1 MPLSKQQAKLL
12 RQLRSGHGRRKTG
25 RILCEGTRCCAEALR
40 SERFGLEFAVCTSAF
55 IAAHEAGNASLR
67 LPQDRPPIVV
77 DDREFAGLAT
87 TESPQGLL
95 CVLAP
100 PMVSDAPEPTV
111 LNPFVLILD
120 RVSEPGNVG
129 TILRTA
135 WAIGLKEVWYTE
147 GTADPLAPKTIRS
160 GMGAQF
166 SLVLRRYPDLP
177 SVAMELER
185 LGATG
190 MWCAMPRDGISCFDD
205 GFDLRHSGLVI
216 GNEAEGIRDHHV
228 GRAVSIPMPG
238 GAESLNAAQA
248 ATVLL
253 IDTVRRDLVA
263 EGGSPSPALPDLG

>member
-1 MPLSKQQAKLL
+1 MPLSKQQSKLL
-12 RQLRSGHGRRKTG
+12 RQLRSPHGRRKTE
-25 RILCEGTRCCAEALR
+25 RILCEGVRCCAEALR
-40 SERFGLEFAVCTSAF
+40 SEQFSLEFAVCTSAF
-55 IAAHEAGNASLR
+55 HAAHEAGNVSLK
-67 LPQDRPPIVV
+67 LLKDRPLIVV
-77 DDREFAGLAT
+77 DDREFAARAT

-100 PMVSDAPEPTV
+100 PMVPDKPEAAA
-111 LNPFVLILD
+111 LEPFVLILD

-147 GTADPLAPKTIRS
+147 GTADPLAPKTIRA

-166 SLVLRRYPDLP
+166 SLVLRRYPNLP
-177 SVAMELER
+177 SVAMELGR
-185 LGATG
+185 LGAAG

-205 GFDLRHSGLVI
+205 DFDLCRSGLVI
-216 GNEAEGIRDHHV
+216 GNEVEGIRDYHL

-238 GAESLNAAQA
+238 GAESLNVAQA

-253 IDTVRRDLVA
+253 VDTVRRGLA
-263 EGGSPSPALPDLG
+263 QPNRLNPDGNTC